1 MAIDRNTVNRWA
13 AVELSRR
20 DKAARSQAEKTQ
32 VQLDILRA
40 RKDPAFAQRLAEAG
54 EHGRWSSGPAMA
66 TKIGLA
72 AGTMIPGVNLVAGP
86 ALAALAI
93 PTAMESYER
102 AQSGLPWGWQA
113 AESAADL
120 LLPGI
125 GRGGTSLLR
134 GLKGSKAAKEAA
146 EQAPRLVTDT
156 GRVKETG
163 EKILR
168 GKYQTGYPPQA
179 GAASPLDRSVTALER
194 AKARAAEKKGFDQA
208 LEEEFLSGTPL
219 RRGTPYSRSV
229 SAPAVTG
236 SNLRRRYGSLS
247 VPNGHQSTATD
258 LSGRSLPLFGHTV
271 KSAKSRIPSVKDLD
285 VPEVSTARLGK
296 MRKSYEQ
303 AQRDAATRPTATGV
317 RRELSDA
324 QAGFKTDLMRSL
336 DDLPRGRPR
345 LVRPTG
351 GPRTTVPKPP
361 EFAKSRVGGAAGVK
375 LSKLGQAAAEYGDS
389 PAGQAAWK
397 QKLAA
402 RGMKT
407 PQPSAAVRNIDP
419 VTGLP
424 TKTVK
429 PDSWVRQTGGKGWVN
444 LASKEVVTDAKIANK
459 VAELRRANPTAN
471 QGALEIKARTELL
484 AKPTKATG
492 GKPVASVVPPGAA
505 PLVAKG
511 TQEVAGVGTK
521 LVDDATQ
528 SVVKPVVEGA
538 KQVTETG
545 ASVLPKVVDEGRLPA
560 EIESAIRFARTKIDK
575 TGSRGPGEEAAMDYI
590 QDVLLPNLSREQQNI
605 FVQGTREGKLT
616 GEASQLAKE
625 TISDLYR
632 TTSGKAGGKPVTG
645 MIGSPYKSPTQPMIK
660 GRPSPDV
667 QKKVTATLNSVGSK
681 EAAAAKETMSR
692 FILMNPSIKKILD
705 TGGKVT
711 RKDLEKNKFAG
722 LADYMKW
729 NTDGTLDLT
738 TNPKGGIRW
747 LGNKADNL
755 KNPQGPNVAIR
766 AALNVVQMNRI
777 SAMSKIIE
785 QMVGRT
791 LKGKKVPGGASG
803 WAKKTFADP
812 TAERADLHTG
822 IFFDVLEK
830 GLPATGTGAK
840 GTGRFEAA
848 TAAIGDFEKELGMLL
863 AMITGASALG
873 GASLPSREI

>member
-1 MAIDRNTVNRWA
+1 MASSIKQWA
-13 AVELSRR
+13 ALQLKHQLRQASTPEERAAVYRQIERAKIDPSYRR
-20 DKAARSQAEKTQ
+20 Q
-32 VQLDILRA
+32 
-40 RKDPAFAQRLAEAG
+40 LAEAG
-54 EHGRWSSGPAMA
+54 EHGQWSSGAAMTA
-66 TKIGLA
+66 KLGLA
-72 AGTMIPGVNLVAGP
+72 GASFIPGVNLVAGP

-156 GRVKETG
+156 GRVTG
-163 EKILR
+163 EGKKILR
-168 GKYQTGYPPQA
+168 GQYQTGYPPQA

-219 RRGTPYSRSV
+219 RRGTPYSRSISV
-229 SAPAVTG
+229 PALTG
-236 SNLRRRYGSLS
+236 SRTSPR
-247 VPNGHQSTATD
+247 
-258 LSGRSLPLFGHTV
+258 FGHTV

-285 VPEVSTARLGK
+285 VPDVSTARLGK

-303 AQRDAATRPTATGV
+303 AQLDAATRPTATGV
-317 RRELSDA
+317 RRGLSDV
-324 QAGFKTDLMRSL
+324 QAGFKTNLMRSL
-336 DDLPRGRPR
+336 DDLQRGRPR
-345 LVRPTG
+345 RDIGVVQETDRLGRPLSGSKLGDWISPDLRKSKIG
-351 GPRTTVPKPP
+351 GT
-361 EFAKSRVGGAAGVK
+361 AGVR
-375 LSKLGQAAAEYGDS
+375 LSKLAQASGEYGDS

-444 LASKEVVTDAKIANK
+444 LASNEVVTDAKIANK

-484 AKPTKATG
+484 TKPTKATG
-492 GKPVASVVPPGAA
+492 GKPVTAVVPPVVA

-528 SVVKPVVEGA
+528 SVVKPVVEGVEQA
-538 KQVTETG
+538 VETG

-575 TGSRGPGEEAAMDYI
+575 TGSRGPGEDAAMDYI

-645 MIGSPYKSPTQPMIK
+645 MIGSQYKRLTQKMPK

-667 QKKVTATLNSVGSK
+667 QKKITATLDSVGSK
-681 EAAAAKETMSR
+681 EAAAAQETMSR

-711 RKDLEKNKFAG
+711 RKDLEKNKFSG

-747 LGNKADNL
+747 LGNKVENV
-755 KNPQGPNVAIR
+755 KNPQGQNTALR

-822 IFFDVLEK
+822 IFLDVLEK
-830 GLPATGTGAK
+830 GLPATGTK

-848 TAAIGDFEKELGMLL
+848 TAAIGDFEKELAMLL

>member
-1 MAIDRNTVNRWA
+1 MASATKQWA
-13 AVELSRR
+13 ALQLQHQLRQASTPEERAAVHRQIERAKIDPSYRR
-20 DKAARSQAEKTQ
+20 K
-32 VQLDILRA
+32 
-40 RKDPAFAQRLAEAG
+40 LAEAG
-54 EHGRWSSGPAMA
+54 EHGEWSSGPTMA
-66 TKIGLA
+66 AKYALA
-72 AGTMIPGVNLVAGP
+72 AGSLIPGVNLVAGP
-86 ALAALAI
+86 ALAALAV

-113 AESAADL
+113 VESAADL

-134 GLKGSKAAKEAA
+134 GLKGSKAAEKVAGTVGGTVRREG
-146 EQAPRLVTDT
+146 
-156 GRVKETG
+156 GR
-163 EKILR
+163 KILR
-168 GKYQTGYPPQA
+168 SNYRTGQADPLVVDTGQKSGLRSQYINQTPDDLADLARKEAEGQVGRNMGREVDRYVKESVGTVQHTDRPSGA
-179 GAASPLDRSVTALER
+179 GFTWGRPLSKSKLDWRQQPELP
-194 AKARAAEKKGFDQA
+194 KG
-208 LEEEFLSGTPL
+208 S
-219 RRGTPYSRSV
+219 
-229 SAPAVTG
+229 
-236 SNLRRRYGSLS
+236 
-247 VPNGHQSTATD
+247 
-258 LSGRSLPLFGHTV
+258 
-271 KSAKSRIPSVKDLD
+271 
-285 VPEVSTARLGK
+285 LGK

-303 AQRDAATRPTATGV
+303 ARRDAATRPTATDI
-317 RRELSDA
+317 RRELGDV
-324 QAGFKTDLMRSL
+324 QAGFKTDLMRAL

-345 LVRPTG
+345 RDIGVVQETDRLGRPLSG
-351 GPRTTVPKPP
+351 SKLGDWRSPDLR
-361 EFAKSRVGGAAGVK
+361 KSKIGDTAGVK
-375 LSKLGQAAAEYGDS
+375 LSKLAQAAGEYGDS
-389 PAGQAAWK
+389 PLGQAAWK
-397 QKLAA
+397 VTLDAQRQAQRAATGVDKFGRKVKGITEDTWVKGAKSDEYVNPKTGAVVTETQIAKMAA
-402 RGMKT
+402 RLSKDPIYGKFSQEQLRARAREILMPT
-407 PQPSAAVRNIDP
+407 PKKPGKGGAPVGGGGTN
-419 VTGLP
+419 VTGVTP
-424 TKTVK
+424 AHRQVVKT
-429 PDSWVRQTGGKGWVN
+429 G
-444 LASKEVVTDAKIANK
+444 
-459 VAELRRANPTAN
+459 
-471 QGALEIKARTELL
+471 
-484 AKPTKATG
+484 
-492 GKPVASVVPPGAA
+492 
-505 PLVAKG
+505 
-511 TQEVAGVGTK
+511 AGVGTK
-521 LVDDATQ
+521 LAGDAT
-528 SVVKPVVEGA
+528 SGAKPVLAGDATSGAKPVVEGVEQA
-538 KQVTETG
+538 AQTG
-545 ASVLPKVVDEGRLPA
+545 AAVPKVVDEGRLPV
-560 EIESAIRFARTKIDK
+560 EIESAIRFARKKIDQA
-575 TGSRGPGEEAAMDYI
+575 GSRGPGEDAAMDYI
-590 QDVLLPNLSREQQNI
+590 QDFLLPNWSREQQNI

-645 MIGSPYKSPTQPMIK
+645 MIGSQYKRLTQKMPK

-667 QKKVTATLNSVGSK
+667 QKKITATLGSVGSK
-681 EAAAAKETMSR
+681 EAAAAQETMSR

-747 LGNKADNL
+747 LGNKVENV
-755 KNPQGPNVAIR
+755 KNPQGQNTVLR